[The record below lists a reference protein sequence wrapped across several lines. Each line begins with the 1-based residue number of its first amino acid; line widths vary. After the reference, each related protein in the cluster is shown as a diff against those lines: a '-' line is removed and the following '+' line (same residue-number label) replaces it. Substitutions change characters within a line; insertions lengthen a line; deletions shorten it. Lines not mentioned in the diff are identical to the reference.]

1 MTNQADTK
9 TPADALK
16 EICDIRAAIAREA
29 GHRGIDEI
37 VDLAGRA
44 KEPAADLLGH
54 ETD

>member
-16 EICDIRAAIAREA
+16 EICDILAAIAREA

-44 KEPAADLLGH
+44 NELAADFLRR
-54 ETD
+54 ETN